1 MGAKCQAITRAGS
14 PCPSPP
20 LAGSAWCWTH
30 DPGAA
35 GARVEASRKG
45 GRARSNAE
53 RARKQ
58 IPEAMGADE
67 LAGWISLLF
76 KGVVG
81 GRIEPKVGTA
91 AATIARALLEV
102 REAGELERRIAELEA
117 AAGTTTAKGW
127 TA

>member
-1 MGAKCQAITRAGS
+1 MVEKCAAITRGGR

-30 DPGAA
+30 DPNAA

-53 RARKQ
+53 RAKKQ
-58 IPEAMGADE
+58 IPAAMGADE
-67 LAGWISLLF
+67 LAGWLSVLF

-102 REAGELERRIAELEA
+102 RNQTEIEERLAALEQ
-117 AAGTTTAKGW
+117 AAGIDGRRSA
-127 TA
+127 

>member
-1 MGAKCQAITRAGS
+1 MAAKCSAITRAGR

-30 DPGAA
+30 DPNAA

-58 IPEAMGADE
+58 VPEAMGADE
-67 LAGWISLLF
+67 LAGYLSLLF

-102 REAGELERRIAELEA
+102 RNQTEIEDRLAALEA
-117 AAGTTTAKGW
+117 AAGTSAKGW
-127 TA
+127 SA